1 MCILWS
7 VQFFV
12 TFWDWTGSISWN
24 LVKIKYHRL
33 EVQSRIENINY
44 KLPFLNN
51 EIDFFCQTLD
61 WLFPLSSN
69 FRLIFRVQNHV
80 LTKCTLFGPRP
91 TNLLTTKAKT
101 FECFKCGPAW
111 SQYVQSLRSS
121 PVCLDP
127 PSSKVVLTLQCVPKP
142 PSPSYPLYSRVPTI
156 GAFASFSLRPA
167 CSFQTETVK
176 KSCLHY
182 HNHQVI

>member
-12 TFWDWTGSISWN
+12 TFWDWTGSISWS

-51 EIDFFCQTLD
+51 KIDFFCQTLD

-142 PSPSYPLYSRVPTI
+142 PSLPPSLFQSPNNQHFCILQPPTDLLI
-156 GAFASFSLRPA
+156 SKRSSEEIISAL
-167 CSFQTETVK
+167 
-176 KSCLHY
+176 L
-182 HNHQVI
+182 